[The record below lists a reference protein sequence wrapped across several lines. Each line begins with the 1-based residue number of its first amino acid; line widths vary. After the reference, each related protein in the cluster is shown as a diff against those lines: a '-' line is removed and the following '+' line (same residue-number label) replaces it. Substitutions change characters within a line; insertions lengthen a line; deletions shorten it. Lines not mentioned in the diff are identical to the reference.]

1 MKELIF
7 GVNNIKV
14 KSGNDTIPLGD
25 IAIYNEY
32 GTRTAPPRPAFRMGL
47 DLAMRTRKAQT
58 EAFLKNLANTV
69 LSGRDVRGAELN
81 KRLTVL
87 LTGIGQS
94 AVKETKGII
103 NTGATTPNA
112 PATVKQKGFDHPL
125 YHTGTLL
132 DNVNYEV
139 VDEN

>member
-1 MKELIF
+1 MKELVF

-14 KSGNDTIPLGD
+14 KSGNDTVPLGD
-25 IAIYNEY
+25 IAIWNEY

-47 DLAMRTRKAQT
+47 EQALNTRKAQS

-69 LSGRDVRGAELN
+69 LQGKMKIRKADLE

-94 AVKETKGII
+94 AVKETKQII
-103 NTGATTPNA
+103 STGATTANA
-112 PATVKQKGFDHPL
+112 PTTIARKGFDHPL

-139 VDEN
+139 IDE